1 MIFNDSWTEGLT
13 KKQQNLIIEYV
24 LNECRLTQEI
34 AEEAKYKSIV
44 SARNFLNSEKGR
56 RAQRMY
62 VEFQLDIKKDT
73 VKLQAIRIN
82 LQRAFYNPA
91 NIIDAVGDFIGDE
104 KDLKKLGPLAY
115 CIDGIETKVIGVNP
129 VTGKKIIERKIKLCN
144 RDKAMTFIEKAFKL
158 FEEEEIDDLL
168 GEKSIYEMSDEE
180 REEKFKELV
189 KKGGDDILKLIESA
203 INRKL
208 ITDKEK

>member
-1 MIFNDSWTEGLT
+1 MIFNDTWTEGLT
-13 KKQQNLIIEYV
+13 KKQQNLIMEYV
-24 LNECRLTQEI
+24 LNECKLTPEI
-34 AEEAKYKSIV
+34 VEECNYSSKTTAQK
-44 SARNFLNSEKGR
+44 FLNSEKGR

-62 VEFQLDIKKDT
+62 VEFQIDVKKDT
-73 VKLQAIRIN
+73 VRLQAIRIN

-91 NIIDAVGDFIGDE
+91 DIINAEGGFVIENE

-115 CIDGIETKVIGVNP
+115 CIDGIESKVMGVNP

-144 RDKAMTFIEKAFKL
+144 RDKAMAFIEKAFKL

-189 KKGGDDILKLIESA
+189 KKGGDNMLKLIESA
-203 INRKL
+203 INKRL
-208 ITDKEK
+208 IEK